1 MPKPDRCPHC
11 GKSPADPSPDNEA
24 FFREVMSRVLDSGVG
39 TGYSKEDIERLCD
52 GLESSPV
59 FGTEE

>member
-1 MPKPDRCPHC
+1 
-11 GKSPADPSPDNEA
+11 
-24 FFREVMSRVLDSGVG
+24 MSRVLDSGVG